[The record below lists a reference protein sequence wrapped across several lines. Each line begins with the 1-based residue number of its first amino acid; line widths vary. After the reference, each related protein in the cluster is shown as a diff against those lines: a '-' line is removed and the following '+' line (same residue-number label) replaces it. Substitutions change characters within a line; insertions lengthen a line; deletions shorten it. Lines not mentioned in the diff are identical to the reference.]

1 MIKIANN
8 LKYMVLKQA
17 AEAAAEEEL
26 VGNQDELDVNN
37 NEQLD
42 AEDFKM
48 LRAKKSDFTIR
59 QSNPMLGLLLGGSLG
74 TAGGYFA
81 SDDKTLAK
89 KNKIRNAII
98 AGIVGAS
105 LGSKMF

>member
-37 NEQLD
+37 NERLD
-42 AEDFKM
+42 EEDFK
-48 LRAKKSDFTIR
+48 LLHAKKS
-59 QSNPMLGLLLGGSLG
+59 SLR
-74 TAGGYFA
+74 
-81 SDDKTLAK
+81 
-89 KNKIRNAII
+89 I
-98 AGIVGAS
+98 
-105 LGSKMF
+105 M